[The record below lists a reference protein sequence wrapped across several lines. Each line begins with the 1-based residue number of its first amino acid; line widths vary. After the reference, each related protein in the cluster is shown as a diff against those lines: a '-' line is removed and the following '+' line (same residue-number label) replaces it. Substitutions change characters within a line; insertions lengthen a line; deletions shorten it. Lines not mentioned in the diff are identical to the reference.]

1 VLFGCLC
8 IPGSA
13 APAGLAQHFDVVQWC
28 SGASIG
34 GIWGVVQWGTGTAIS
49 LSIHCHN
56 FCLFFVLLRN
66 FFGLPLSVSLHFRR
80 PFSSAVFNYQ
90 GQMCVELDL
99 FAFHCRDSCLAC
111 SWSHFDRI
119 SCRCRYF
126 CPCSST
132 FVYTRPILNL
142 DLCVCSPGP
151 PEKSHH
157 KIRCFSALQML
168 IRIQIGVRCSQLR
181 TLIYL
186 PGQANSVSGHKKCKK
201 WPGEFDSTAISAMI
215 WAACPK
221 NCPPFGGGTR
231 KNAPSLQYS
240 VCRSH
245 IPQPISQVCSI
256 HRQNVWENLQK
267 NPS

>member
-1 VLFGCLC
+1 MAIWYYIIGCAVRLSVHSWQRS
-8 IPGSA
+8 PSRFGSA
-13 APAGLAQHFDVVQWC
+13 LWCGAVVQR
-28 SGASIG
+28 
-34 GIWGVVQWGTGTAIS
+34 GIDRGNRVVQWGTGTAIS

-132 FVYTRPILNL
+132 FV
-142 DLCVCSPGP
+142 
-151 PEKSHH
+151 
-157 KIRCFSALQML
+157 
-168 IRIQIGVRCSQLR
+168 
-181 TLIYL
+181 
-186 PGQANSVSGHKKCKK
+186 
-201 WPGEFDSTAISAMI
+201 
-215 WAACPK
+215 
-221 NCPPFGGGTR
+221 
-231 KNAPSLQYS
+231 
-240 VCRSH
+240 
-245 IPQPISQVCSI
+245 
-256 HRQNVWENLQK
+256 
-267 NPS
+267 